1 MAEALLYQSV
11 IQKLGQL
18 NPNDLSQLDA
28 FLSTLIGQKK
38 PKKSSKKVTLSPVD
52 CLEQL
57 AKEGGIS
64 SIENPVEWQ
73 PSTSEDGKLP
83 FLKKR
88 TTSIQNALDK
98 LLAKG
103 IEINN
108 FEEVMSDF
116 EESRQDKTL
125 PFRD

>member
-38 PKKSSKKVTLSPVD
+38 PKKSSKKTALSPVD

-57 AKEGGIS
+57 AKEGGVS

-73 PSTSEDGKLP
+73 RSMREDRKLP
-83 FLKKR
+83 FR
-88 TTSIQNALDK
+88 
-98 LLAKG
+98 
-103 IEINN
+103 
-108 FEEVMSDF
+108 
-116 EESRQDKTL
+116 
-125 PFRD
+125 